1 MMNDKDIASMARLI
15 DTDAQE
21 VKSRAA
27 SMLTHGVHAT
37 AVIEE
42 LTRAR
47 KLENVALS
55 LRSLIVQDRT
65 VKASAPSPCSCE
77 SDNNEHIQPIGRGGL
92 SY

>member
-1 MMNDKDIASMARLI
+1 MASVAVMMADLKQSEDKP
-15 DTDAQE
+15 
-21 VKSRAA
+21 
-27 SMLTHGVHAT
+27 
-37 AVIEE
+37 
-42 LTRAR
+42 

-77 SDNNEHIQPIGRGGL
+77 SDNNEQIQPIGRGGL